1 MYQLIFYV
9 PASHLETVKA
19 EVFATGA
26 GRFNEYDRCAWQT
39 LGEGQ
44 FRPLEGSRPFI
55 GEPGRLETV
64 SEYKVELVC
73 EDSLIKS
80 AVSALLR
87 AHPYQQ
93 PAYAVYKILTVDD
106 LP

>member
-9 PASHLETVKA
+9 PASHLEAVKA
-19 EVFATGA
+19 ELFAAGA
-26 GRFNEYDRCAWQT
+26 GRFNAYDQCAWQT

-44 FRPLEGSRPFI
+44 FRPLAGSQPFI
-55 GEPGRLETV
+55 GETGRRETV

-73 EDSLIKS
+73 EDSVIKS

-87 AHPYQQ
+87 VHPYQQ
-93 PAYAVYKILTVDD
+93 PAYAVHKILTVDD